1 MKNHASF
8 VARAVCLLLGLSLL
22 AAQAQAQSTKSSS
35 IQRITKKLAV
45 TVNPSSGPTGTPVK
59 VTVKGAHPGEIL
71 SITIAT
77 GSYNV
82 TADRNGTVTFPET
95 MNGRVGQTILIKVQG
110 SSNGP
115 PYLQGTGRFKITS
128 AVLRN
133 DLTNRQGPQIRQGAQ
148 LQQPATI
155 LRRQ

>member
-1 MKNHASF
+1 MKNHASLI
-8 VARAVCLLLGLSLL
+8 AQLVCLLLGLSML
-22 AAQAQAQSTKSSS
+22 AAQAQAQDIKSSS
-35 IQRITKKLAV
+35 IQRIAKRLTV

-95 MNGRVGQTILIKVQG
+95 MNGSVGQTILIKVQG

-115 PYLQGTGRFKITS
+115 PYRKGTGRFKITS

-133 DLTNRQGPQIRQGAQ
+133 NLTNRQGPQIRQGVQ
-148 LQQPATI
+148 LQQTPTT

>member
-1 MKNHASF
+1 MKNHASLI
-8 VARAVCLLLGLSLL
+8 AQLVCLLLGLSML
-22 AAQAQAQSTKSSS
+22 AAQAQAQDIKSSS
-35 IQRITKKLAV
+35 IQRIAKRLTV

-95 MNGRVGQTILIKVQG
+95 MNGSVGQTILIKVQG

-115 PYLQGTGRFKITS
+115 PYRKGTGRFKITS
-128 AVLRN
+128 AILRN
-133 DLTNRQGPQIRQGAQ
+133 NLTNRQGSQIRQGVQ
-148 LQQPATI
+148 LQQTPTT